1 MKEMNLEL
9 LKALYS
15 VHSPSMQEK
24 KMRRFL
30 KRYITDNVP
39 SACIKQDENGNLLV
53 TKGEAERYPCLCAH
67 MDQVQDFHPKDFV
80 CIEDHGVIF
89 GYSPKTHKQCGLG
102 ADDKNGIFVAL
113 TCLQKYDA
121 LKCAFFVGEE
131 IGCVGSSAADVSFF
145 DDCIF
150 CAQIDRRGNSDMVT
164 NISWQD
170 LCSAE
175 FVADVNCTA
184 WGYRISDGL
193 STDVAA
199 LRGNGVTASCVNLSC
214 GYYEP
219 HTDREFTVIED
230 LQKCYAFVCHLI
242 KDCTGD
248 YSFKSTERNTWDGW
262 GRYDAASREYDECLD
277 VCCDMLQN
285 YPEMS
290 WDEFNQLVRG
300 NYQRLKE
307 DDLKDIYKTAL
318 SFVQTVDE

>member
-164 NISWQD
+164 KISWQD
-170 LCSAE
+170 LCSDE

-199 LRGNGVTASCVNLSC
+199 LRGNGVTAACVNLSC

-248 YSFKSTERNTWDGW
+248 YSFNSTERNTWK
-262 GRYDAASREYDECLD
+262 GRYDAASWEYDECLD
-277 VCCDMLQN
+277 ACSDMLQN

-290 WDEFNQLVRG
+290 WDEFNQLVCG
-300 NYQRLKE
+300 NYQCLKE